1 MSGVREE
8 ENRSLLERLRDNYR
22 LVVIDDHDL
31 KEVNTFKFNL
41 MTLYIL
47 LSTLMVGI
55 AILAVSLIIF
65 TPIKRFIPGYGDTK
79 DNSAYIELKRK
90 VEGLEE
96 TIKAQEVYIG
106 GLSNF
111 MNGVASDSIVL
122 DESEEGSVEEAV
134 DENDAPKQVTSVI
147 TSDVLE
153 AKKTNEL
160 SQLMFATPISGE
172 ISAAFNPDI
181 EHFGVDI
188 IAPKNTAIKAVMG
201 GVVIN
206 ADWSVNDGNSVMIQ
220 HARNVVT
227 VYKHNSSLLV
237 KNGEIIKAGQAI
249 AIIGNTGKLTNGPHL
264 HLELWYNGTPVNPVN
279 YISFN

>member
-1 MSGVREE
+1 MSGVGEE
-8 ENRSLLERLRDNYR
+8 TKRSLLERLKDNYR

-41 MTLYIL
+41 LTLYIL
-47 LSTLMVGI
+47 LSTLLVGI
-55 AILAVSLIIF
+55 AILAISLIIF
-65 TPIKRFIPGYGDTK
+65 TPFKRFIPGYGDVK
-79 DNSAYIELKRK
+79 DNSSYIELKRK
-90 VEGLEE
+90 VENLEE

-111 MNGVASDSIVL
+111 MKTVSNDSINL
-122 DESEEGSVEEAV
+122 ENISDEGEDKSKVHSSRPITAV
-134 DENDAPKQVTSVI
+134 V
-147 TSDVLE
+147 TSDVTE
-153 AKKTNEL
+153 AKRTNEL
-160 SQLMFATPISGE
+160 SQLMFANPISGD
-172 ISAAFNPDI
+172 ISAGFNPDT

-188 IAPKNTAIKAVMG
+188 VAPKNTAIKAVMG
-201 GVVIN
+201 GIVLN
-206 ADWSVNDGNSVMIQ
+206 ADWSVNDGNTVMIQ
-220 HARNVVT
+220 HPHNVVS

-249 AIIGNTGKLTNGPHL
+249 AIIGNSGKLTNGPHL